1 LRTEPITLVDDEARR
16 RKLKR
21 TIRDANSLNQRVQA
35 LDEIDWDFKDWQT
48 QYLSH
53 KFHSYPARFIP
64 QIPMT
69 FIKLFTKKQQT
80 ILDPF
85 CGCGTTL
92 VESYLNKRNSVGV
105 DMNPLAVLIS
115 KVKTSPLSDAET
127 RFAKSRMASLD
138 DCPKETES
146 IEEVLGNL
154 PNRKL
159 SKIFTVSSVG
169 SLNSIKGIAVSS
181 EEEGQEKV
189 SNLFKCALSST
200 IWSLVEGKAT
210 TDPLLIFNSKVEAML
225 SALKKMRA
233 MVNEPPIVEVVHDDA
248 RVLDIDSS
256 TIDHIVTSPPYV
268 NAMDYYRIHMY
279 NMHWLGMDILNFKKH
294 EIGGHSH
301 FIANRFRL
309 LSEYLGDMLRSLMEM
324 NRVLSVGGICA
335 IVVSNSSVEYELIES
350 HKFFSSMAR
359 KIGFKTERT
368 LFRSIDTTRKYTSA
382 IIGNIDDE
390 YILVLRKMK
399 DHDSLSS
406 NDDFVA
412 EIVNEEM
419 TEFAKRVSTIQGTS
433 LGWRRPTIERLNENP
448 EKVRQAIDTIP
459 KDIRI
464 K

>member
-1 LRTEPITLVDDEARR
+1 MRTEPITLVDDEARR

-21 TIRDANSLNQRVQA
+21 TIRDANSFHQRVQA

-92 VESYLNKRNSVGV
+92 VESYLNQRNSVGV

-115 KVKTSPLSDAET
+115 KVKTSPLSDAEIE
-127 RFAKSRMASLD
+127 FAKSRMAWLD
-138 DCPKETES
+138 DCSKETEL
-146 IEEVLGNL
+146 IEEVLSNL

-159 SKIFTVSSVG
+159 SEIFTVSSVG
-169 SLNSIKGIAVSS
+169 SLNSMKRIAVSS

-210 TDPLLIFNSKVEAML
+210 TDPLLIFNSKVETMF
-225 SALKKMRA
+225 STLKKMRA
-233 MVNEPPIVEVVHDDA
+233 MFDEPSAVKVVHNDA
-248 RVLDIDSS
+248 RALDIDSF

-294 EIGGHSH
+294 EIGGHSR

-324 NRVLSVGGICA
+324 NRVLKDGGICA
-335 IVVSNSSVEYELIES
+335 IVVGNSSLEYELIES

-359 KIGFKTERT
+359 KIGFEIERT
-368 LFRSIDTTRKYTSA
+368 LFRSIDTTKKYTNA
-382 IIGNIDDE
+382 NIGNIDDE
-390 YILVLRKMK
+390 HILVMRKVK
-399 DHDSLSS
+399 DHDLLSS
-406 NDDFVA
+406 DDDFIA
-412 EIVNEEM
+412 EIVLEEM
-419 TEFAKRVSTIQGTS
+419 TDFAKRVSITQGT
-433 LGWRRPTIERLNENP
+433 GVRRKRPTIQRLNENP
-448 EKVRQAIDTIP
+448 EKIQQAIETIP

>member
-1 LRTEPITLVDDEARR
+1 MRTEPTALLDDKAQRL
-16 RKLKR
+16 KLKR
-21 TIRDANSLNQRVQA
+21 TAKDANSLNQRVQA

-69 FIKLFTKKQQT
+69 FLRLFTKKKQT
-80 ILDPF
+80 VLDPF

-92 VESYLNKRNSVGV
+92 VESYLNQRNSVGV
-105 DMNPLAVLIS
+105 DINPLAVLIS
-115 KVKTSPLSDAET
+115 KVKTSPLSDAEI
-127 RFAKSRMASLD
+127 RFAKSRMASLED
-138 DCPKETES
+138 SPKDTES
-146 IEEVLGNL
+146 IEEVLNNL

-159 SKIFTVSSVG
+159 SRIFTRSSVE
-169 SLNSIKGIAVSS
+169 SLNSVKRIAVSS

-210 TDPLLIFNSKVEAML
+210 TEPLLIFNSKVGTML
-225 SALKKMRA
+225 SVLMKMRA
-233 MVNEPPIVEVVHDDA
+233 RVKEPPDVNVIHGDA
-248 RVLDIDSS
+248 RSLDADSS
-256 TIDHIVTSPPYV
+256 TINHIVTSPPYV
-268 NAMDYYRIHMY
+268 NALDYYRIHMY
-279 NMHWLGMDILNFKKH
+279 NMHWLGMDILTFKRH
-294 EIGGHSH
+294 EIGSHSH

-309 LSEYLGDMLRSLMEM
+309 LSEYLGDMLRSLIEM
-324 NRVLSVGGICA
+324 NRVLKDRGICA
-335 IVVSNSSVEYELIES
+335 MVVSNSSIEYELIES

-359 KIGFKTERT
+359 KIGFKIERT
-368 LFRSIDTTRKYTSA
+368 LFRRIDTTRKYTNT

-399 DHDSLSS
+399 DQDSLSS

-412 EIVNEEM
+412 EIVIEEM
-419 TEFAKRVSTIQGTS
+419 TNFAKRVSKIQGTS

-448 EKVRQAIDTIP
+448 DKIRRAIETIP